1 MSTIRLHPII
11 YLLFL
16 LFYDT
21 TTIINKT
28 KSFFFWIYNI
38 MTYIGS
44 TIVFLQIKKKAISF
58 DLEPDILE
66 HVRHQHGSK

>member
-1 MSTIRLHPII
+1 
-11 YLLFL
+11 
-16 LFYDT
+16 
-21 TTIINKT
+21 
-28 KSFFFWIYNI
+28 